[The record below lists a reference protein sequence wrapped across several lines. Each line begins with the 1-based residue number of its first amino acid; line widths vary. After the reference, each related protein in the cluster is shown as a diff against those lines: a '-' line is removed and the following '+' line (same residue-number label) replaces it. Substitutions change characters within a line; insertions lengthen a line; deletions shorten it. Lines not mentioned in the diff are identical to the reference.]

1 MTSFMQFAAK
11 VCIISGI
18 NKKIANYFWNS
29 RMIEL
34 QIVVSTMMWTPFYI
48 LDTLLLFRDSKIGGA
63 LISIYT

>member
-48 LDTLLLFRDSKIGGA
+48 LDTLLLF
-63 LISIYT
+63 